1 MALGHIFY
9 STLFITLFILLMVF
23 GVYIQSVFGAQGAD
37 RLPTPPDFQYYYK
50 TIGVKINEIKP
61 EVCFFEPEDKDVSK
75 RFWKENWFG
84 IGTDA
89 LNEWK
94 YNLQQE
100 TGVIEGWTWDY
111 KIFLLQDHVGKSTK
125 DIAFRE
131 CNIFVVYEKLSE
143 TGVIGQA
150 ASHYENSFHGYTFIT
165 VWTQTTTGGSTTIYL
180 GESFNESKVIKNPG
194 EVVDISKDNIGK
206 ILQHEFGHALGLEHQ
221 YRTLNGVVS
230 NSIMVENLDITKE
243 NLNRFVTDND
253 IQAVILMYGEDGF
266 GGWNNPI
273 RERYIIIP

>member
-1 MALGHIFY
+1 MTDGHAFYLGIFIALFV
-9 STLFITLFILLMVF
+9 LLMIF

-50 TIGVKINEIKP
+50 TIGIKINEIKP
-61 EVCFFEPEDKDVSK
+61 EVCFFEPEDDYVNK

-84 IGTDA
+84 IGADA
-89 LNEWK
+89 INEWK

-125 DIAFRE
+125 DLAFRE

-180 GESFNESKVIKNPG
+180 GESFNESKIIKNPG

-221 YRTLNGVVS
+221 YRTLNGVAS

-273 RERYIIIP
+273 REKYIIIP

>member
-1 MALGHIFY
+1 MSDGHAFY
-9 STLFITLFILLMVF
+9 LCLFIGLFVLIMFF

-61 EVCFFEPEDKDVSK
+61 EVCFFEPEDKDISK

-84 IGTDA
+84 IGADA

-125 DIAFRE
+125 DLAFRE

>member
-1 MALGHIFY
+1 MTDGHAFYLGIFIALFV
-9 STLFITLFILLMVF
+9 LLMIF

-61 EVCFFEPEDKDVSK
+61 EVCFFEPEDDYVKK

-125 DIAFRE
+125 DLAFRE
-131 CNIFVVYEKLSE
+131 CNIFIVYEKLSE

-221 YRTLNGVVS
+221 YRTLNGVAS

-273 RERYIIIP
+273 REKYIIIP

>member
-1 MALGHIFY
+1 
-9 STLFITLFILLMVF
+9 MVF

-50 TIGVKINEIKP
+50 TLGIKINEIKP
-61 EVCFFEPEDKDVSK
+61 EVCFFEPEDKDIK
-75 RFWKENWFG
+75 KKFWKENWFG

-111 KIFLLQDHVGKSTK
+111 KMFLVQEHAGKSTK
-125 DIAFRE
+125 DLLFRE
-131 CNIFVVYEKLSE
+131 CNVFIVYEGLSE
-143 TGVIGQA
+143 TGVVGQA
-150 ASHYENSFHGYTFIT
+150 ASHFENSFHGYTFIT
-165 VWTQTTTGGSTTIYL
+165 VWTQTTTGGSTTIHL
-180 GESFNESKVIKNPG
+180 GESFSESEIIKNQG

-221 YRTLNGVVS
+221 YRTLNGIES
-230 NSIMVENLDITKE
+230 NSIMVGNLDIQKE

-253 IQAVILMYGEDGF
+253 IQAVILMYGDDGF

>member
-1 MALGHIFY
+1 MSVGHAFYLGIFIALF
-9 STLFITLFILLMVF
+9 LILIVS
-23 GVYIQSVFGAQGAD
+23 GVYIQSVFGAQGEN
-37 RLPTPPDFQYYYK
+37 RLPAPPDYQYYYK
-50 TIGVKINEIKP
+50 TIGVKLNEVKP
-61 EVCFFEPEDKDVSK
+61 EVCFFEPEDEDVNK

-111 KIFLLQDHVGKSTK
+111 KMFLVPEHAGKSTK
-125 DIAFRE
+125 DLLFRE
-131 CNIFVVYEKLSE
+131 CNIFIVYETLSE
-143 TGVIGQA
+143 TGIIGQA
-150 ASHYENSFHGYTFIT
+150 ASHYENSFHGYTYIT
-165 VWTQTTTGGSTTIYL
+165 VWTQTEIGGGTTIYL
-180 GESFNESKVIKNPG
+180 GESFSESKVIKNKG
-194 EVVDISKDNIGK
+194 EVINISADNVGK

-221 YRTLNGVVS
+221 YRTLNGPVS
-230 NSIMVENLDITKE
+230 NSIMVENLDIQKE

-266 GGWNNPI
+266 GGWNTGI
-273 RERYIIIP
+273 RERYMIIP

>member
-1 MALGHIFY
+1 MTDGHAFYLGIFIALFV
-9 STLFITLFILLMVF
+9 LLMIF

-50 TIGVKINEIKP
+50 TIGIKINEIKP
-61 EVCFFEPEDKDVSK
+61 EVCFFEPEDDYVNK

-125 DIAFRE
+125 DLAFRE

-221 YRTLNGVVS
+221 YRTLNGVAS

-273 RERYIIIP
+273 REKYIIIP

>member
-1 MALGHIFY
+1 MTDGHAFYLGIFIALFV
-9 STLFITLFILLMVF
+9 LLMIF

-61 EVCFFEPEDKDVSK
+61 EVCFFEPEDDYVNK

-125 DIAFRE
+125 DLAFRE

-221 YRTLNGVVS
+221 YRTLNGVAS

-273 RERYIIIP
+273 REKYIIIP

>member
-1 MALGHIFY
+1 MPDTHAFY
-9 STLFITLFILLMVF
+9 LCLFIGLFVLIMFF
-23 GVYIQSVFGAQGAD
+23 GFYVQSVFGAQGAD
-37 RLPTPPDFQYYYK
+37 RLPTPPDYQYYYK
-50 TIGVKINEIKP
+50 TLGIKINEIKP
-61 EVCFFEPEDKDVSK
+61 EICFFEPEDKVVNK

-111 KIFLLQDHVGKSTK
+111 KMFLVQDHAGKSVK
-125 DIAFRE
+125 DLLFRE
-131 CNIFVVYEKLSE
+131 CNVFIVYEVLSE
-143 TGVIGQA
+143 TGVVGQA
-150 ASHYENSFHGYTFIT
+150 ASHFENSFHGYTFIT

-180 GESFNESKVIKNPG
+180 GDSFDESKIIKNPG
-194 EVVDISKDNIGK
+194 EVVEIPKDNIGK

-221 YRTLNGVVS
+221 YRTLNGSAS
-230 NSIMVENLDITKE
+230 NSIMVGNLDIQKE

-253 IQAVILMYGEDGF
+253 IQAVILMYGDDGF

>member
-1 MALGHIFY
+1 MTDGHAFYLGIFIALFV
-9 STLFITLFILLMVF
+9 LLMIF

-61 EVCFFEPEDKDVSK
+61 EVCFFEPEDDYVKK

-84 IGTDA
+84 IGADA

-125 DIAFRE
+125 DLAFRE

-221 YRTLNGVVS
+221 YRTLNGVAS
-230 NSIMVENLDITKE
+230 NSIMVENLDIMKE

-273 RERYIIIP
+273 REKYIIIP

>member
-1 MALGHIFY
+1 MTDGHAFYLGIFIALFV
-9 STLFITLFILLMVF
+9 LLMIF

-61 EVCFFEPEDKDVSK
+61 EICFFEPEDDYVNK

-84 IGTDA
+84 IGADA
-89 LNEWK
+89 INEWK

-125 DIAFRE
+125 DLAFRE

-150 ASHYENSFHGYTFIT
+150 ASYYENSFHGYTFIT

-221 YRTLNGVVS
+221 YRTLNGVAS

-273 RERYIIIP
+273 REKYIIIP